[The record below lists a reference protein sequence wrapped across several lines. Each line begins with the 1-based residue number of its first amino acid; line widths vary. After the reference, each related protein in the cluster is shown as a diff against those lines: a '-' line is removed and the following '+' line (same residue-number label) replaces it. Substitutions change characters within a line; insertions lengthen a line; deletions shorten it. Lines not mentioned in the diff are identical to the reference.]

1 MSMFNEE
8 RLLDRFAI
16 WRSTEFKLAGGL
28 LAILGIM
35 FLFPGLFALF
45 VNEDPSP
52 FFYPAIPL
60 ITTGLVIFLIFAP
73 STSLRTVNG
82 LIMVA
87 MTWMIMFFVGAIP
100 YLIVGMSPVNAVFES
115 VNGFTTTGSTTI
127 ESVYFWPQSLMF
139 WRAMS
144 QWLGGIAIVIIFIY
158 ILPLFGMGRLFFNN
172 ELEGSGSSQFS
183 MKLQNAARNFI
194 LVYVVLS
201 IINFIVLML
210 VGADIIDAICLSL
223 TTISTGGVIISNTSM
238 METSTPLQVVT
249 LVFMFIGGTNF
260 YLHFKAIYGRNLK
273 AYIHNKEIVHMAAF
287 FLLISFALF
296 AIKIGGLSRIG
307 VDFDNLL
314 EVYWS
319 ILFTVVSL
327 GTTTGTTIYDYSN
340 SSELMMFFLI
350 ILMMIGASAGST
362 SGGIKFTRIRIVM
375 RFFNNAFMTIIHPN
389 AVYTVKVDDEH
400 IDDTR
405 VMSAITVTLLYI
417 VTVLVSMIILMTAG
431 LNWVDS
437 IGLAVGSITNTG
449 VGFGHFGP
457 LGDFNNLSSEIKVF
471 LMFLMWI
478 GRLEITLA
486 LVFFTPGFWKEL
498 RYAYRSS
505 LIYRKLA
512 FTDLRNK
519 RGH

>member
-1 MSMFNEE
+1 MSMFSEE
-8 RLLDRFAI
+8 RILDRFTI
-16 WRSTEFKLAGGL
+16 WHSTEFKLAGGL
-28 LAILGIM
+28 IAILGLM
-35 FLFPGLFALF
+35 FLFPGTFALL

-60 ITTGLVIFLIFAP
+60 ITTGLFIFLIFAP
-73 STSLRTVNG
+73 SKSLRTVNG
-82 LIMVA
+82 LMMVA
-87 MTWMIMFFVGAIP
+87 LTWIIMFFVGAIP
-100 YLIVGMSPVNAVFES
+100 YLIVGMAPVNALFES

-127 ESVYFWPQSLMF
+127 ESVYYWPLSLMF

-158 ILPLFGMGRLFFNN
+158 LLPLFGMGRLFFNN

-183 MKLQNAARNFI
+183 MKLQNAAKSFI
-194 LVYVVLS
+194 LVYVLLS
-201 IINFIVLML
+201 IINFIILFI
-210 VGADIIDAICLSL
+210 VGADLIDAVCLSL

-238 METSTPLQVVT
+238 IETATSVQVVT
-249 LVFMFIGGTNF
+249 LIFMFIGGTNF

-273 AYIHNKEIVHMAAF
+273 AYLNNKEIGRMALYFIIMSLA
-287 FLLISFALF
+287 LLAL
-296 AIKIGGLSRIG
+296 KMGGLSHLN

-314 EVYWS
+314 GEYWA
-319 ILFTVVSL
+319 ILFTVVSM

-340 SSELMMFFLI
+340 SSELMMFLLI
-350 ILMMIGASAGST
+350 ILMMVGASAGST
-362 SGGIKFTRIRIVM
+362 SGGIKFTRIRIVF
-375 RFFNNAFMTIIHPN
+375 RFFNNAFLNIIHPN
-389 AVYTVKVDDEH
+389 AVYSVKVDEEH
-400 IDDTR
+400 VDDAR
-405 VMSAITVTLLYI
+405 VVSAITVTLLYM

-431 LNWVDS
+431 MNWVDA

-457 LGDFNNLSSEIKVF
+457 LGDYDILSNEIKIF

-505 LIYRKLA
+505 VIYRRLSLS
-512 FTDLRNK
+512 DLHNK